1 MVCTHIAEVVWSLS
15 PGCLILR
22 FVYKFSFSRGLL
34 HSGFLRSMPVSIP
47 IFTSPASAAKATSSS
62 GSFCSGRHCEPSDK
76 LGTPVSFFPVNSCPI
91 LVSASRFPFLVSV
104 SRSRLPCL
112 SFPFLFPVSALV
124 SVSFVCLSFP
134 VPSLAA
140 SRFSLLFSAS
150 PIPQPSG
157 LPGYFRVNSL
167 LSARPSAYS
176 KILKFGLQN
185 FRIDDCLT
193 QVKLF
198 DDLIRTLLF
207 PEDPSLCLIAVRGCV
222 REGILPVFTNASR
235 AFQRV
240 ADSLLFAERTR
251 LYLLVHI
258 VESGQI
264 HLVRD
269 LFQTLAFVREI
280 FGNAVFPTFVRLLQA
295 FVPRR
300 QVSSW
305 RYRDASLR
313 HRYAHRTLIR
323 CPRTSI
329 RRRYPSPSG
338 SGRIC
343 SCINRPPV
351 RISRS
356 SVRFNHSSARSPAC
370 LVYSTARSSGCF
382 VYSTTRP
389 SACFICSPALAISA
403 VGC

>member
-104 SRSRLPCL
+104 SRFRLP
-112 SFPFLFPVSALV
+112 FLV
-124 SVSFVCLSFP
+124 
-134 VPSLAA
+134 
-140 SRFSLLFSAS
+140 SRFSFSVSCSCFPFPPSFLSPLSAS
-150 PIPQPSG
+150 RSRSRLLPPPVLASCFRPHLFLGPLG

-167 LSARPSAYS
+167 LPARSSAYS

-264 HLVRD
+264 HLVGD

-329 RRRYPSPSG
+329 RRRYPSPPC
-338 SGRIC
+338 SGRIPT
-343 SCINRPPV
+343 CINRLPV
-351 RISRS
+351 RTSHS

-370 LVYSTARSSGCF
+370 FVYSTA
-382 VYSTTRP
+382 
-389 SACFICSPALAISA
+389 
-403 VGC
+403 

>member
-91 LVSASRFPFLVSV
+91 L
-104 SRSRLPCL
+104 
-112 SFPFLFPVSALV
+112 VSALV

-269 LFQTLAFVREI
+269 LFLTLAFVREI

-329 RRRYPSPSG
+329 RRRYPSPPC
-338 SGRIC
+338 SGRIPT
-343 SCINRPPV
+343 CINRLPV
-351 RISRS
+351 RTSHS

-370 LVYSTARSSGCF
+370 FVYSTA
-382 VYSTTRP
+382 
-389 SACFICSPALAISA
+389 
-403 VGC
+403 